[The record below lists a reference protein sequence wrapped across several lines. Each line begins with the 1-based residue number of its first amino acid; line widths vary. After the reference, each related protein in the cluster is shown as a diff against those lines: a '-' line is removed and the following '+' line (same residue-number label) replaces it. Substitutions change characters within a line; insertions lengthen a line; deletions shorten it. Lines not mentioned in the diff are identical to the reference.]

1 MNILIRR
8 RTTKAA
14 RMATAMLLLIALLS
28 NSLLFAQAADEST
41 GFSFAISGTTFTV
54 TPGGATLVIDSNGD
68 GSVEIATVDEA
79 VIWANLGGAGS
90 GRLTDDQITGVTAGV
105 SYAISGNT
113 LTFMDAD
120 GGEIYQFTVRDNSAS
135 GTPVADGSTKT
146 YDFTDGSVV
155 SKLYDAAY
163 SLDTVT
169 SADGLLT
176 ITGGN
181 GSYWHDSQH
190 GIVIAAEDTI
200 SVKVAGNATVDLTLC
215 VHSDSAGAFTVNAA
229 KQGTLSTTNFSA
241 KSEYFSDT
249 PSDGKSFLV
258 LFFEV
263 ENVSNEDDYF
273 NYFNI
278 ESYVD
283 GYNTP
288 IKLLLNDPD
297 GIDVL
302 TGDVAAGKKLKGH
315 LAWEVSPGWKE
326 LEVSYK
332 DNLWTGGKAATFRVV
347 PSDLTA

>member
-1 MNILIRR
+1 MKKFLV
-8 RTTKAA
+8 
-14 RMATAMLLLIALLS
+14 
-28 NSLLFAQAADEST
+28 SLLVVALSVGLSGCLLVRGPSDTSKTITDISDSPEQSPSSQNES
-41 GFSFAISGTTFTV
+41 SEPEQTV
-54 TPGGATLVIDSNGD
+54 
-68 GSVEIATVDEA
+68 
-79 VIWANLGGAGS
+79 
-90 GRLTDDQITGVTAGV
+90 AGV
-105 SYAISGNT
+105 GQMVTGDKWSISLLYAK
-113 LTFMDAD
+113 TFS
-120 GGEIYQFTVRDNSAS
+120 EV
-135 GTPVADGSTKT
+135 
-146 YDFTDGSVV
+146 
-155 SKLYDAAY
+155 
-163 SLDTVT
+163 
-169 SADGLLT
+169 
-176 ITGGN
+176 
-181 GSYWHDSQH
+181 
-190 GIVIAAEDTI
+190 
-200 SVKVAGNATVDLTLC
+200 
-215 VHSDSAGAFTVNAA
+215 
-229 KQGTLSTTNFSA
+229 